1 MGAGGSGPVSE
12 PNMTGLKQRK
22 AADGVNKKQQRKS
35 KASSSEA
42 SKDEGGKARSSSNS
56 AGTTGNAAKDRPGAV
71 PKAASLPSVSAAPV
85 PNVRRGKCLLVP
97 IKITLSFV
105 GMHAITHSLCFS
117 ALPHFPNTASGKRV
131 RRKHDPNAWETS
143 TPSIRTNVLCLGVS
157 YPCIKSQL
165 RAQEID
171 PRVLN
176 YSDEGVDQMVELVQR
191 SILTEMD
198 GRDMV
203 RCLAM
208 EAGNDTM
215 AYWCVFEFI

>member
-1 MGAGGSGPVSE
+1 M
-12 PNMTGLKQRK
+12 
-22 AADGVNKKQQRKS
+22 
-35 KASSSEA
+35 
-42 SKDEGGKARSSSNS
+42 
-56 AGTTGNAAKDRPGAV
+56 
-71 PKAASLPSVSAAPV
+71 
-85 PNVRRGKCLLVP
+85 
-97 IKITLSFV
+97 
-105 GMHAITHSLCFS
+105 
-117 ALPHFPNTASGKRV
+117 
-131 RRKHDPNAWETS
+131 
-143 TPSIRTNVLCLGVS
+143 LCLGVS

-215 AYWCVFEFI
+215 AYWCVFAYDCSFVSYATYFSLRCPFNVSLTRLLQLVPLNQNAQCISGEWC

>member
-1 MGAGGSGPVSE
+1 M
-12 PNMTGLKQRK
+12 
-22 AADGVNKKQQRKS
+22 
-35 KASSSEA
+35 
-42 SKDEGGKARSSSNS
+42 
-56 AGTTGNAAKDRPGAV
+56 
-71 PKAASLPSVSAAPV
+71 
-85 PNVRRGKCLLVP
+85 
-97 IKITLSFV
+97 
-105 GMHAITHSLCFS
+105 
-117 ALPHFPNTASGKRV
+117 
-131 RRKHDPNAWETS
+131 
-143 TPSIRTNVLCLGVS
+143 LCLGVS

-215 AYWCVFEFI
+215 AYWYVFAFLIVRPFLLPLIFR